1 MSRRIVFR
9 QGGHVCGCLYFMLA
23 LLLSRCV
30 VFRQLTCQDGS
41 SLGRWSCTHV
51 CGCLYFM
58 LALMLSR
65 CVVFRQLTCQDVSSL
80 GRGSCIWLSVLYVS
94 PIVVK
99 MCRLSATNLSRWIVF
114 REGVM
119 YVVVCALCWP

>member
-1 MSRRIVFR
+1 MYVV
-9 QGGHVCGCLYFMLA
+9 VCTLCWPY
-23 LLLSRCV
+23 
-30 VFRQLTCQDGS
+30 
-41 SLGRWSCTHV
+41 
-51 CGCLYFM
+51 
-58 LALMLSR
+58 LMLSR

-80 GRGSCIWLSVLYVS
+80 GRGSCMWLSVLYVS